1 MQVMAGTETGFLY
14 EKMPSQHS
22 GYVQKPGFSQG
33 ATVADLLQ
41 ANVVLPSLMEYVD
54 GTLVEKT
61 GETLH
66 HGLVQG
72 NLSIE
77 WLNFLKVNQQKGKA
91 LISPPARQLSK
102 FVALMLLT

>member
-1 MQVMAGTETGFLY
+1 MNQFFCHARSRTSSIEGSCCVAITKYGSFIE
-14 EKMPSQHS
+14 
-22 GYVQKPGFSQG
+22 G

-41 ANVVLPSLMEYVD
+41 VNAVLPSLMEYMD

-61 GETLH
+61 GGTLH

-77 WLNFLKVNQQKGKA
+77 
-91 LISPPARQLSK
+91 
-102 FVALMLLT
+102 